1 MKRYVKF
8 ALARVAPVVLVALI
22 SSRARRHSQRL
33 EREWGY
39 SDLARRVLREC
50 GPRVTAGPF
59 EGLEFTPRTF
69 DRHISPKLFGAYEEA
84 LHPVWDKVLATAYS
98 EVLDVGCSDGYY
110 AVGLAR
116 RMPGVVVHA
125 FDTDAWARRTVRE
138 MSRANGTGNL
148 RVHGACD
155 PRWLAENLRSRSFIL
170 SDCEGYE
177 DALFVPDGVPALRSA
192 DLLIELHERIVPGVT
207 ERLVKRFKATHD
219 CSLIEDRPRS
229 PGDYPR
235 ASFLPAEEQ
244 HRALNEVRTDG
255 LRWLF
260 LAARQ

>member
-1 MKRYVKF
+1 MKRYVKL
-8 ALARVAPVVLVALI
+8 ALSRIAPVVLLLVV

-33 EREWGY
+33 ERQWGY

-50 GPRVTAGPF
+50 GPRVTGGPF

-69 DRHISPKLFGAYEEA
+69 DRHISPKLFGSYEES
-84 LHPVWDKVLATAYS
+84 LHPVFDQVLCTRYS
-98 EVLDVGCSDGYY
+98 EVLDVGCADGYY

-125 FDTDAWARRTVRE
+125 FDTDPWARRTVRE
-138 MSRANGTGNL
+138 MARVNGTENL

-155 PRWLAENLRSRSFIL
+155 PDWLARNLGPRAFIL

-177 DALFVPDGVPALRSA
+177 DALFLPDRVPALRSA
-192 DLLIELHERIVPGVT
+192 DLLIELHEGLAPGVT
-207 ERLVKRFKATHD
+207 DRLLARFADTHSCTVID
-219 CSLIEDRPRS
+219 DRPRS
-229 PGDYPR
+229 PEDYP
-235 ASFLPAEEQ
+235 ASAFLPAEDR

-255 LRWLF
+255 LRWMF
-260 LAARQ
+260 LAAKP